1 MSRDQAQTVSFSS
14 PPGFTP
20 SGNSSAVQS
29 SMFPSA
35 VFGIVALL
43 VVTAAR
49 FLQHRGQRRAKTQ
62 TKTVRSQLKKPS
74 SPAKPAK
81 HRGGKSAGRNL
92 RLVNGGGKR

>member
-1 MSRDQAQTVSFSS
+1 MSRDHAQTVGFSS
-14 PPGFTP
+14 PPGFAA

-35 VFGIVALL
+35 LFGIVALL

-49 FLQHRGQRRAKTQ
+49 FLQYRGQRRAKAQ
-62 TKTVRSQLKKPS
+62 NKAVRTPLKKPS
-74 SPAKPAK
+74 SPSKPAK
-81 HRGGKSAGRNL
+81 HRTGKSAGRNL